1 MHVFSSSRRQR
12 KYCDA
17 EGEGRRTCMLAM
29 DDQCLVISGD
39 WVCGDEGKWDFVIEK
54 HQMGR
59 MVEIHEGMGFKELE
73 DNVLREFRLDEGC
86 SRVSLSY
93 WPPTSFELATGIRT
107 PPILITSDGALKY
120 FCQHMK
126 VKGGMNLFAR
136 FDAKPKDV
144 DTEVVDDTGMC
155 FVSPTAARFQ
165 VSGEFGSGRSRKGYV
180 SSAASKTKVINLA
193 DDDEFVREV
202 EKVEGKMFSES
213 WKGGS
218 SKAEE
223 VSGCSLGSDE
233 DVNVERDLDEIEWR
247 PRGYDNEFWDPLLAG
262 DYGGSNTV
270 NVVFNEDE
278 IVEGLK
284 KKNGP
289 RSYFCNTN
297 SCFDY
302 WVEVGG
308 GSGGDNK
315 AKVENVGGVRSGG
328 LGGQEL
334 ILQERGMSKSFP
346 KDDWRIVSNSRVPRR
361 TWRMKGKI
369 SSEE

>member
-1 MHVFSSSRRQR
+1 MHVFSSSRRRR
-12 KYCDA
+12 KYCNA
-17 EGEGRRTCMLAM
+17 KGEGRRTCMLAM

-39 WVCGDEGKWDFVIEK
+39 WVCGYEGKWDFVIEK

-59 MVEIHEGMGFKELE
+59 MVEIREGMGFKELE

-107 PPILITSDGALKY
+107 PP
-120 FCQHMK
+120 

-144 DTEVVDDTGMC
+144 DTEVVDDTVMC
-155 FVSPTAARFQ
+155 FVSLTAARFQ
-165 VSGEFGSGRSRKGYV
+165 VSGEFGSGRSRQGYV

-218 SKAEE
+218 SKAEV

-233 DVNVERDLDEIEWR
+233 DVNVERDLDEIELR

-262 DYGGSNTV
+262 DYGGSNAV

-289 RSYFCNTN
+289 RSYFCDTN
-297 SCFDY
+297 SCFDH

-315 AKVENVGGVRSGG
+315 AKVENVGGVGSGG

-334 ILQERGMSKSFP
+334 ILQERGIIFAFP